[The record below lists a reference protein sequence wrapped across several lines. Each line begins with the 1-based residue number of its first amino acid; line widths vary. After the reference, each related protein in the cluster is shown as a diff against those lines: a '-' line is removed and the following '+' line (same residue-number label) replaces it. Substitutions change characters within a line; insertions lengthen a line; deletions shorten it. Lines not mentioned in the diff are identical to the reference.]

1 MTQHEQLTVHQAISR
16 ARKAIKQGNS
26 AEALQLYN
34 AVLRHQPSHPI
45 AKKELRKLHKGISQ
59 NQSIPVES
67 LDPPQDQITVLVD
80 LYHSEQMRKTEQSS
94 KKLLQTYPQSLTVM
108 NILSEALK
116 AQGKLQSA
124 LQVFDEAI
132 QLKPDFAEIYSK
144 RGNILKV
151 LARLDEAVFSYD
163 KAIQLK
169 PGYAE
174 AHNNRGNALQELGRM
189 DEAVESYDQAI
200 QLKPDYAEAYN
211 NRGNAIGELGQLNG
225 AVENYDIAIQ
235 LRPDF
240 AEAYNNR
247 GNALRK
253 LRRMDEAVENYDQ
266 AIQLRPYLAEAYNS
280 RGAVLS
286 DLGLLEEAVAD
297 YDVAIELKPDYA
309 EAYNNLGNALK
320 DLGKF
325 REAIGSHK
333 KAIQLK
339 PNYAKGHRDL
349 SFLKK
354 YTPDDPQIPAM
365 ESLVIDTD
373 LGESDHMHL
382 YFALGKA
389 YGDIGG
395 YNKSF
400 NYLEKGNNL
409 RGKALD
415 YNIDE
420 DIKLFAKIKKVFHT
434 KNLVSEVVPGDDTST
449 QSIFIIGMPRS
460 GTSLVEQILASH
472 TKVHGAGEL
481 EAMGELMFPIIL
493 GPPDQGTRQDE
504 AKLSTNDISAV
515 RNGYLEALTA
525 LKVSEG
531 IITDKMPLNF
541 RWIGFILS
549 AFPHTK
555 IIHLNRDPR
564 ATCWSIYKNY
574 FTGIGNGYAY
584 DMDNLAKFYKLY
596 TGLMSFWRELFPT
609 GIYDIC
615 YEDLTVNQEEETRG
629 LLEFCGLEWEEKCLD
644 FHKTKR
650 VVATA
655 SAAQVREEM
664 YTGSSEAW
672 RKYENHLQ
680 PLIKALLL

>member
-16 ARKAIKQGNS
+16 AEKAVKQGNT

-34 AVLRHQPSHPI
+34 AVLRHQPNHPI
-45 AKKELRKLHKGISQ
+45 AKKELRKLQKGVSQ
-59 NQSIPVES
+59 NQFALAEL
-67 LDPPQDQITVLVD
+67 LDPPQDQITALVD
-80 LYHSEQMRKTEQSS
+80 LYHSEQMRKTEQTSN
-94 KKLLQTYPQSLTVM
+94 KLLQTYPQSLTVM
-108 NILSEALK
+108 NILGEALR

-132 QLKPDFAEIYSK
+132 QLKPDFAEIYNK
-144 RGNILKV
+144 RGKLLKA

-174 AHNNRGNALQELGRM
+174 AHNNRGNALLELGRM
-189 DEAVESYDQAI
+189 DEAVENYDQAI

-211 NRGNAIGELGQLNG
+211 NRGNAIGQLGQLDG
-225 AVENYDIAIQ
+225 AIESYSKAIQ

-247 GNALRK
+247 GNALQK
-253 LRRMDEAVENYDQ
+253 SRRMDEAVENYDQ
-266 AIQLRPYLAEAYNS
+266 AIQLRPNLAEAYNS

-297 YDVAIELKPDYA
+297 YDAAIGLKPDYA
-309 EAYNNLGNALK
+309 EAYNNFGNALK

-333 KAIQLK
+333 KAIGLK
-339 PNYAKGHRDL
+339 PDYAKGHRDL

-354 YTPDDPQIPAM
+354 YTPGDPHIAAM

-373 LGESDHMHL
+373 RSESDHMHL

-389 YGDIGG
+389 YGDIGE
-395 YNKSF
+395 YDKSF

-409 RGKALD
+409 RGKALN

-420 DIKLFAKIKKVFHT
+420 DIKLFAKIKKVFRT
-434 KNLVSEVVPGDDTST
+434 GNLVSEVVPDDDTST
-449 QSIFIIGMPRS
+449 QPIFIIGMPRS

-481 EAMGELMFPIIL
+481 EAMGKLMFPIIL
-493 GPPDQGTRQDE
+493 GSPGRDTRQDE
-504 AKLSTNDISAV
+504 TKLSTNDISAV

-531 IITDKMPLNF
+531 IISDKMPLNF

-549 AFPHTK
+549 AFPQAK

-596 TGLMSFWRELFPT
+596 TDLMSFWRELFPAS
-609 GIYDIC
+609 IYDIC
-615 YEDLTVNQEEETRG
+615 YEELTVNQEEETRG
-629 LLEFCGLEWEEKCLD
+629 LLEFCGLEWDEKCLD

-655 SAAQVREEM
+655 SAAQVREKM
-664 YTGSSEAW
+664 YTDSSEAW